1 VHDRRDDHAR
11 VAGSGERAIRAV
23 ERVVRAGE
31 GSLAFEIVG
40 DRTSIASA
48 RARSPL
54 KLLTPK
60 NHGDAR
66 WTFVAT
72 YGGGLVDGDAIA
84 LDVQVGEG
92 AKALIGTQASTK
104 VYKCPSG
111 EATQTL
117 EARVS
122 RGGLLVVA
130 PDPLV
135 PFAGA
140 KYAQRATIRLEEGA
154 SLAWLDVLSCG
165 RASRGERWAFSR
177 YSSRTR
183 VFVNG
188 ALACDDALV
197 LDSKRELARSFGR
210 FDAIA
215 TILLFGIEPRPVAT
229 REDVVASSSSFG
241 AGTYVRIAGTST
253 AAVVAYAREVLAGV
267 RASLGDDPWARKW

>member
-1 VHDRRDDHAR
+1 V
-11 VAGSGERAIRAV
+11 SGQ
-23 ERVVRAGE
+23 GC
-31 GSLAFEIVG
+31 LAFEVVG
-40 DRTSIASA
+40 NRTAITGARASA
-48 RARSPL
+48 PL

-84 LDVQVGEG
+84 LDVTVGEN
-92 AKALIGTQASTK
+92 AKAVIGTQASTK
-104 VYKCPSG
+104 VYKCPSI

-117 EARVS
+117 EARVA

-140 KYAQRATIRLEEGA
+140 RYAQRATIRLEENA
-154 SLAWLDVLSCG
+154 RLAWLDVLACG
-165 RASRGERWAFSR
+165 RAARGERWAFSS

-183 VFVNG
+183 VFVNDV
-188 ALACDDALV
+188 LACDDALV
-197 LDSKRELARSFGR
+197 LDAADRDLVRAMGR

-215 TILLFGIEPRPVAT
+215 TLLLCGIAPRTFASN
-229 REDVVASSSSFG
+229 EVVASSSAFS
-241 AGTYVRIAGTST
+241 AGTCIRVAGTST
-253 AAVVAYAREVLAGV
+253 GAVTAYAREVLADV

>member
-1 VHDRRDDHAR
+1 V
-11 VAGSGERAIRAV
+11 SGQ
-23 ERVVRAGE
+23 

-40 DRTSIASA
+40 DRTVVSSVRASA
-48 RARSPL
+48 PL

-84 LDVQVGEG
+84 LDVKVGEG

-104 VYKCPSG
+104 VYKCPAG
-111 EATQTL
+111 EATQAL
-117 EARVS
+117 EARVE

-135 PFAGA
+135 PFTDAR
-140 KYAQRATIRLEEGA
+140 YAQRATIRLAEGA
-154 SLAWLDVLSCG
+154 SLAWLDVLACG
-165 RASRGERWAFSR
+165 RSARGERWAFSR
-177 YSSRTR
+177 YASRTR
-183 VFVNG
+183 VFVNDV
-188 ALACDDALV
+188 LACDDALV
-197 LDSKRELARSFGR
+197 LDSEDRDLARSMGR

-215 TILLFGIEPRPVAT
+215 TILAFGITPRAPSSKS
-229 REDVVASSSSFG
+229 DVVASSSSLN
-241 AGTYVRIAGTST
+241 AGTCLRVAGTSVG
-253 AAVVAYAREVLAGV
+253 AVVAYAREALADV

>member
-1 VHDRRDDHAR
+1 M
-11 VAGSGERAIRAV
+11 S
-23 ERVVRAGE
+23 GE
-31 GSLAFEIVG
+31 GSITFEVVG
-40 DRTSIASA
+40 DRTAITGA

-84 LDVQVGEG
+84 LDVKVGEN

-104 VYKCPSG
+104 VYKCPTG

-117 EARVS
+117 EARVA

-140 KYAQRATIRLEEGA
+140 RYAQRATIRLDEGA
-154 SLAWLDVLSCG
+154 SLAWLDIVACG
-165 RASRGERWAFSR
+165 RAARGERWAFAR
-177 YSSRTR
+177 YASRTR
-183 VFVNG
+183 IFVSG
-188 ALACDDALV
+188 ALVCDDALV
-197 LDSKRELARSFGR
+197 LDSSDRDLARSMGR

-215 TILLFGIEPRPVAT
+215 TILSFGIEPRAAIA
-229 REDVVASSSSFG
+229 RDDVVASSSAFA
-241 AGTYVRIAGTST
+241 AGTCIRVAGAST
-253 AAVVAYAREVLAGV
+253 GAVVAHAREALADV

>member
-1 VHDRRDDHAR
+1 M
-11 VAGSGERAIRAV
+11 S
-23 ERVVRAGE
+23 GE
-31 GSLAFEIVG
+31 GSLVFEVVG
-40 DRTSIASA
+40 ERTAITGA

-84 LDVQVGEG
+84 LDVKVGES

-104 VYKCPSG
+104 VYKCPAS

-117 EARVS
+117 DAHVA

-140 KYAQRATIRLEEGA
+140 RYGQRATIRLEEGA
-154 SLAWLDVLSCG
+154 RLAWLDVVSCG

-177 YSSRTR
+177 YASRTR
-183 VFVNG
+183 VFVNDV
-188 ALACDDALV
+188 LACDDALV
-197 LDSKRELARSFGR
+197 LDAERDLARSMGR

-215 TILLFGIEPRPVAT
+215 TIILFGITPRAVAK
-229 REDVVASSSSFG
+229 RDDVVTSSSAFQG
-241 AGTYVRIAGTST
+241 GTCVRVAGTST
-253 AAVVAYAREVLAGV
+253 AAVTAHAREVLADV

>member
-1 VHDRRDDHAR
+1 MVDANGKMSTL
-11 VAGSGERAIRAV
+11 ANGQ
-23 ERVVRAGE
+23 
-31 GSLAFEIVG
+31 GSLAFELVG
-40 DRTSIASA
+40 SRTSVASA
-48 RARSPL
+48 RAKSPL

-84 LDVQVGEG
+84 LDVKVGEN

-104 VYKCPSG
+104 VYKCPTG

-117 EARVS
+117 DARVA

-140 KYAQRATIRLEEGA
+140 RYAQRATIRLEEGA

-177 YSSRTR
+177 YASRTR

-197 LDSKRELARSFGR
+197 LDAERDLARSMGR
-210 FDAIA
+210 FDALA
-215 TILLFGIEPRPVAT
+215 TILLFGIAPRAVSSK
-229 REDVVASSSSFG
+229 DVVASSSVFRSGTCIRVAGESTG
-241 AGTYVRIAGTST
+241 AVT
-253 AAVVAYAREVLAGV
+253 AHAREILADV

>member
-1 VHDRRDDHAR
+1 MNAGQGRLSFEVVGGRSSIVSAQAHA
-11 VAGSGERAIRAV
+11 
-23 ERVVRAGE
+23 
-31 GSLAFEIVG
+31 
-40 DRTSIASA
+40 
-48 RARSPL
+48 PL
-54 KLLTPK
+54 KLLAPK

-84 LDVQVGEG
+84 LDVEVGEH

-104 VYKCPSG
+104 VYKCASSS

-117 EARVS
+117 DARVG

-135 PFAGA
+135 PYAGA
-140 KYAQRATIRLEEGA
+140 RYAQRATIRLHEAA
-154 SLAWLDVLSCG
+154 SLAWLDVLACG

-177 YSSRTR
+177 YSTRTR
-183 VFVNG
+183 VFVNDT
-188 ALACDDALV
+188 LACDDALV
-197 LDSKRELARSFGR
+197 LDSDRDLARSMGQ

-215 TILLFGIEPRPVAT
+215 TILLFGIAPRSPAA
-229 REDVVASSSSFG
+229 REGVVASVSAFA
-241 AGTYVRIAGTST
+241 AGTCIRIAGTST
-253 AAVVAYAREVLAGV
+253 GAVTAFAREVLADV

>member
-1 VHDRRDDHAR
+1 V
-11 VAGSGERAIRAV
+11 S
-23 ERVVRAGE
+23 GE
-31 GSLAFEIVG
+31 GSVVFEKVG
-40 DRTSIASA
+40 DRTAIVAA

-84 LDVQVGEG
+84 LDVKVGEN

-104 VYKCPSG
+104 VYKCPSK

-117 EARVS
+117 EAHVA

-140 KYAQRATIRLEEGA
+140 KYVQRATIRLDEGA
-154 SLAWLDVLSCG
+154 SLAWLDVLACG
-165 RASRGERWAFSR
+165 RAARGERWAFSR
-177 YSSRTR
+177 YASRTR
-183 VFVNG
+183 VFVKG
-188 ALACDDALV
+188 ALVCDDALV
-197 LDSKRELARSFGR
+197 LESERDLARSFGR

-215 TILLFGIEPRPVAT
+215 TILGFGIAPRTPSASS
-229 REDVVASSSSFG
+229 DVVASSSMFG
-241 AGTYVRIAGTST
+241 AGTCIRVAGTST
-253 AAVVAYAREVLAGV
+253 AAVVAHARDVLVDV

>member
-1 VHDRRDDHAR
+1 M
-11 VAGSGERAIRAV
+11 SGQ
-23 ERVVRAGE
+23 
-31 GSLAFEIVG
+31 GSLAFEVVG
-40 DRTSIASA
+40 DRTSITSA
-48 RARSPL
+48 RASAPL

-84 LDVQVGEG
+84 LDVNVGEN
-92 AKALIGTQASTK
+92 ARALIGTQASTK
-104 VYKCPSG
+104 IYKCPVG
-111 EATQTL
+111 EATQSL
-117 EARVS
+117 EARVA

-140 KYAQRATIRLEEGA
+140 KYAQRATIRLDEGA
-154 SLAWLDVLSCG
+154 SLVWLDVLACG

-177 YSSRTR
+177 YASRTR
-183 VFVNG
+183 VFVKD

-197 LDSKRELARSFGR
+197 LDSQRDLARSMGR

-215 TILLFGIEPRPVAT
+215 TILLFGTEPRAVAK
-229 REDVVASSSSFG
+229 RDDVVAASSSFQG
-241 AGTYVRIAGTST
+241 GTCVRVAGTST
-253 AAVVAYAREVLAGV
+253 SAVTAYAREILADV

>member
-1 VHDRRDDHAR
+1 M
-11 VAGSGERAIRAV
+11 S
-23 ERVVRAGE
+23 GE
-31 GSLAFEIVG
+31 GSLVFEMVG
-40 DRTSIASA
+40 DRTAITGA
-48 RARSPL
+48 RATSPL

-84 LDVQVGEG
+84 LDVKVGEN

-104 VYKCPSG
+104 IYKCPTG
-111 EATQTL
+111 EVTQTL
-117 EARVS
+117 DAHVA

-140 KYAQRATIRLEEGA
+140 RYTQRATIRLEETA
-154 SLAWLDVLSCG
+154 SLAWLDVVACG

-177 YSSRTR
+177 YASRTR
-183 VFVNG
+183 VFVG
-188 ALACDDALV
+188 DALACDDALV
-197 LDSKRELARSFGR
+197 LASERELARSMGR

-215 TILLFGIEPRPVAT
+215 TILMFGVAPCAPS
-229 REDVVASSSSFG
+229 RRADVVASSSPFS
-241 AGTYVRIAGTST
+241 AGTCVRVAGTST
-253 AAVVAYAREVLAGV
+253 GAVTSYARDVLADV